1 MRKSYT
7 NPVLLV
13 FSVEEK
19 DILTSSGGL
28 ILSEN
33 KNGPYDGSNYGDLF
47 GKK

>member
-33 KNGPYDGSNYGDLF
+33 KNGSYDGSNYGDLF
-47 GKK
+47 L